1 MCKLLLSWS
10 LDVYEYLY
18 SNNRRLQMIK
28 NRLVFKCWCVAL
40 AQLWFHLNAAVLFFV
55 ITHRRI
61 YLDLFYVFM
70 HILWKNTAGDIS
82 FVFMLLCMSNWGR
95 KKKKGLEKQR
105 PAGKQKKCFNGLINQ
120 TFLMLRWLQN
130 YMVLEDCYKYPWMIF
145 AQLSLLK
152 LS

>member
-18 SNNRRLQMIK
+18 SNNRRLQIIK

-40 AQLWFHLNAAVLFFV
+40 AQLWFHLNAVVLFFV

-95 KKKKGLEKQR
+95 KKKKRDWKNSDLLGSRKN
-105 PAGKQKKCFNGLINQ
+105 A
-120 TFLMLRWLQN
+120 LMAWSI
-130 YMVLEDCYKYPWMIF
+130 KP
-145 AQLSLLK
+145 SLCCDGCK
-152 LS
+152 TTWY